1 MASPVSVTDTPPHRP
16 PQRMTR
22 RGEEKRALILSTA
35 ADMFLEHGYDGV
47 SLDDIVKACG
57 GSKTN
62 VYSYFGGKDGLFVAV
77 VERLCDRFLEKTEKG
92 VDVSRCDA
100 AQGLDKIAHSFLQS
114 LLDERHLAF
123 LRLIFAESRRFPAL
137 GNAWYTRG
145 PAATCA
151 YVAAFLGSQQA
162 RGTRLSAS
170 PEVSARLFHG
180 MVLASVLHRTLATGM
195 RPAEAE
201 IDALVRDAIAVIV
214 PAVDAGQPS
223 AGPRKQ

>member
-1 MASPVSVTDTPPHRP
+1 MNSPESASPPVVHHPPV
-16 PQRMTR
+16 RMTR

-92 VDVSRCDA
+92 LDLSRCNA
-100 AQGLDKIAHSFLQS
+100 AQGLRRLAHSFLHS
-114 LLDERHLAF
+114 LLEERHLAF

-145 PAATCA
+145 PEATCA
-151 YVAAFLGSQQA
+151 YIAAFLSVQQA
-162 RGTRLSAS
+162 SGIRLAAS
-170 PEVSARLFHG
+170 PEASARLFHG

-195 RPAEAE
+195 RPDESE
-201 IDALVRDAIAVIV
+201 TGALVNDAIAVIV
-214 PAVDAGQPS
+214 PPDHAGGEPPHQK
-223 AGPRKQ
+223 R

>member
-1 MASPVSVTDTPPHRP
+1 
-16 PQRMTR
+16 MTR
-22 RGEEKRALILSTA
+22 RGEEKRALLLSTA

-92 VDVSRCDA
+92 LDLSRCDVV
-100 AQGLDKIAHSFLQS
+100 QGLRKIAHSFLQS

-123 LRLIFAESRRFPAL
+123 LRLIFAEARRFPAL

-145 PAATCA
+145 PAATSA
-151 YVAAFLGSQQA
+151 YIANFLATQKAAGA
-162 RGTRLSAS
+162 RLSAS

-180 MVLASVLHRTLATGM
+180 MVLASVLHRTLATGI
-195 RPAEAE
+195 RPDDSET
-201 IDALVRDAIAVIV
+201 DVLVNDAIAVIV
-214 PAVDAGQPS
+214 ARDGTLRS
-223 AGPRKQ
+223 RRSG